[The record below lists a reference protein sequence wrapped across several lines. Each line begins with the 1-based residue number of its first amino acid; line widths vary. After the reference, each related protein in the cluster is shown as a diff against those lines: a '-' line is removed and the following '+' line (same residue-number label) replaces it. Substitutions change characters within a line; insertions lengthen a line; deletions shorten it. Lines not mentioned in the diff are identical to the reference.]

1 MCWDSRTRSQSLLN
15 FPRTEYS
22 SLVYGFQVITIN
34 QRKTQLLQQLD
45 LEKLLFQLSGRKNF
59 TSLII
64 ICAWKIYGMSSMI
77 LYFMYEKL
85 NKKRVCI
92 KKFTFFLFHVWRQGF
107 VCGENDF
114 FIRNVLPKAVILFS
128 KN

>member
-15 FPRTEYS
+15 FRRTEYS

-64 ICAWKIYGMSSMI
+64 VCAWKIYGMSSMI

-85 NKKRVCI
+85 NKKRFCI

-107 VCGENDF
+107 VYGENDF